1 MPYTGSSIHCP
12 VTITGITRI
21 PPWYT
26 CTTGVGTGIA
36 SLHPISEKNNFI
48 YLAGG
53 LVLLLFIGSVL
64 EYIPG
69 DFGPRIVQAAT
80 IATLMITAWG
90 QKGHHTRLVVNIIFV
105 LVMLLIVVAGAV
117 LDRAGF
123 SYAHLI
129 LLLCFFIWMT
139 WMLLHQVLFTG
150 AVDGNKIVGAI
161 CIYMLLAMIWA
172 MLYLLIAEALPG
184 SFDGVPQAPWLENFS
199 TATYFSFVTITT
211 LGYGDILPVTPLA
224 RFLVALEATVGV
236 FYMAIVVAS
245 LIGVRLSSA
254 GTAHD

>member
-1 MPYTGSSIHCP
+1 MGGCNRCLKINP
-12 VTITGITRI
+12 VNTCNAT
-21 PPWYT
+21 WYT
-26 CTTGVGTGIA
+26 CATGVGTGIV
-36 SLHPISEKNNFI
+36 SLPHISEKNNFI
-48 YLAGG
+48 FLTVG

-69 DFGPRIVQAAT
+69 DYGPRIVQAAT
-80 IATLMITAWG
+80 ISFIMITALG
-90 QKGHHTRLVVNIIFV
+90 QKGQHTRLVVNIIFV
-105 LVMLLIVVAGAV
+105 LVMTLVVVAGAV
-117 LDRAGF
+117 LDNAGF

-139 WMLLHQVLFTG
+139 KLLLYQVLFTG

-161 CIYMLLAMIWA
+161 CIYLLLAMIWA

-184 SFDGVPQAPWLENFS
+184 SFNGVPQASWLENFS

-211 LGYGDILPVTPLA
+211 LGYGDILPVSPLA
-224 RFLVALEATVGV
+224 RFLVTMEAIVGV

-245 LIGVRLSSA
+245 LIGVRLSGGS
-254 GTAHD
+254 TAHD

>member
-1 MPYTGSSIHCP
+1 MPH
-12 VTITGITRI
+12 
-21 PPWYT
+21 
-26 CTTGVGTGIA
+26 
-36 SLHPISEKNNFI
+36 ISEKNNFI
-48 YLAGG
+48 FLTVG

-69 DFGPRIVQAAT
+69 DYGPRIVQAAT
-80 IATLMITAWG
+80 IATIMISALG
-90 QKGHHTRLVVNIIFV
+90 QKGQYNRLVINIAFI
-105 LVMLLIVVAGAV
+105 LVMMLFVVAGTV

-129 LLLCFFIWMT
+129 LLLIFFIWMT
-139 WMLLHQVLFTG
+139 RVLLYQVLFTG

-172 MLYLLIAEALPG
+172 MLYLLIAQALPG
-184 SFDGVPQAPWLENFS
+184 SFNGLTQAPWMENFS

-211 LGYGDILPVTPLA
+211 LGYGDILPISPLA
-224 RFLVALEATVGV
+224 RFLVTMEAIVGV